1 MTRWRRRRPRGDV
14 PEIKDDIFE
23 VFILILIHV
32 HEHSGPRGT
41 HFMVHFAR
49 AAGAVP
55 GTAAR
60 HLDPETATCSYAYAS
75 RHRVHCNRR
84 RGQGTVKA
92 RGRRAGHVRRVSSQ
106 GRAHSPSSALEGRG
120 KLRGV
125 RRGEVGSAL
134 WRGPWGVAVPV
145 AAAAHAATS
154 HRCLRRR
161 PPRRRGCVS
170 VSVWVGVTRREFGRV
185 PFRAA
190 YVKARYCYDLT
201 YVPSRGLFYARSLPH
216 AQRAHASPGLSCA
229 MSLCARSLFGL
240 SRSAVSRSSRAS
252 SYRPSCIVD
261 IARFT

>member
-1 MTRWRRRRPRGDV
+1 MPVPLVLCPAPRHGTWTLRRP
-14 PEIKDDIFE
+14 
-23 VFILILIHV
+23 HV
-32 HEHSGPRGT
+32 LTRMH
-41 HFMVHFAR
+41 R
-49 AAGAVP
+49 ATGC
-55 GTAAR
+55 
-60 HLDPETATCSYAYAS
+60 TATD
-75 RHRVHCNRR
+75 VV
-84 RGQGTVKA
+84 VKA

-134 WRGPWGVAVPV
+134 WRDPWGVAVPRGGR
-145 AAAAHAATS
+145 A
-154 HRCLRRR
+154 RCHLAPAFVVGR
-161 PPRRRGCVS
+161 PPGPAGR
-170 VSVWVGVTRREFGRV
+170 VWVGVTRREFGRV

-201 YVPSRGLFYARSLPH
+201 YLPSRGLFYARSLPH

>member
-1 MTRWRRRRPRGDV
+1 VTSQRSKTTSSRSSSSSSSTFTSTAGHGVHTSWYTLLVLLVLCPAPRHGTWTLRRP
-14 PEIKDDIFE
+14 
-23 VFILILIHV
+23 HV
-32 HEHSGPRGT
+32 LTRMH
-41 HFMVHFAR
+41 R
-49 AAGAVP
+49 ATGC
-55 GTAAR
+55 
-60 HLDPETATCSYAYAS
+60 TATD
-75 RHRVHCNRR
+75 VV
-84 RGQGTVKA
+84 VKA

>member
-1 MTRWRRRRPRGDV
+1 MPVPLVLCPAPRHGTWTLRRP
-14 PEIKDDIFE
+14 
-23 VFILILIHV
+23 HV
-32 HEHSGPRGT
+32 LTRMH
-41 HFMVHFAR
+41 R
-49 AAGAVP
+49 ATGC
-55 GTAAR
+55 
-60 HLDPETATCSYAYAS
+60 TATD
-75 RHRVHCNRR
+75 VV
-84 RGQGTVKA
+84 VKA
-92 RGRRAGHVRRVSSQ
+92 RGRCRTATTRGTRETYQQSE

-134 WRGPWGVAVPV
+134 RRAPWGVAVPR
-145 AAAAHAATS
+145 ARRGGRQRHAATS
-154 HRCLRRR
+154 HLPAFRVRRMRRCGTVR
-161 PPRRRGCVS
+161 
-170 VSVWVGVTRREFGRV
+170 VGRHRREFGRV

-240 SRSAVSRSSRAS
+240 SLSAVSRSSRAS

>member
-1 MTRWRRRRPRGDV
+1 MFLRVCIAP
-14 PEIKDDIFE
+14 P
-23 VFILILIHV
+23 
-32 HEHSGPRGT
+32 
-41 HFMVHFAR
+41 
-49 AAGAVP
+49 GALQP
-55 GTAAR
+55 TWW
-60 HLDPETATCSYAYAS
+60 S
-75 RHRVHCNRR
+75 RHGDDVARR
-84 RGQGTVKA
+84 
-92 RGRRAGHVRRVSSQ
+92 RRAGHVRTYQQSE

-134 WRGPWGVAVPV
+134 RRAPWGVAVPR
-145 AAAAHAATS
+145 ARRGGRHAATS
-154 HRCLRRR
+154 HLHLPAFVVCAAVEQSGL
-161 PPRRRGCVS
+161 
-170 VSVWVGVTRREFGRV
+170 GVLTRREFGRV

-201 YVPSRGLFYARSLPH
+201 YLPSRGLFYARSLPH